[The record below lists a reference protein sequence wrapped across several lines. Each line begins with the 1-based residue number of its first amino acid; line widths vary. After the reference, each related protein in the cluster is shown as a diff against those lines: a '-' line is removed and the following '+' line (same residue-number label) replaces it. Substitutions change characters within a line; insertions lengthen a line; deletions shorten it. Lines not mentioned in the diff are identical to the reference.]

1 MTLPQI
7 ELMQADLPHTLFKK
21 NSRNK
26 NDGKVIVDDEAIRL
40 NMEEMRKAEARRRR
54 GKKGYTVDEV
64 FAGLAD
70 DD

>member
-1 MTLPQI
+1 LTLPQI

-54 GKKGYTVDEV
+54 REKGYTVDEV